1 MRLLL
6 LSAGEAMVVAQA
18 ITLLLWDVLLL
29 GASFA
34 AGLLDAAVPHSGH
47 QLGSLSS
54 VHQHEGLSS
63 VFALRSEVGLFGELL
78 VFGALLTGLVVSQLL
93 WSLHASAV
101 ESEEQGKE
109 PKRAVSVAANGSRQA
124 LAAEQDKRSGGVR
137 AEGLKRGD
145 WRALRTVG
153 LLVAVLG
160 LALVAAV
167 RPALWALAFALSSWR
182 RVALLGYWAL
192 LLAGA
197 LPFMDWVS
205 SRVPTIIVRKVRTN
219 CVLFPNS

>member
-1 MRLLL
+1 
-6 LSAGEAMVVAQA
+6 MVVAQA
-18 ITLLLWDVLLL
+18 IALLLWDVLLL

-34 AGLLDAAVPHSGH
+34 AALLDAAVSQSGQWSS

-54 VHQHEGLSS
+54 VHQRKGLSS
-63 VFALRSEVGLFGELL
+63 IFASRSEVGLFVELL

-93 WSLHASAV
+93 RSLHAPAAH
-101 ESEEQGKE
+101 SEKQDKE
-109 PKRAVSVAANGSRQA
+109 PNQAVSVAADGSREA
-124 LAAEQDKRSGGVR
+124 LDTEQDKRSGGVR
-137 AEGLKRGD
+137 TEGVRRGG

-167 RPALWALAFALSSWR
+167 QPALWALAFALSSWR
-182 RVALLGYWAL
+182 RVTLLGYWAL
-192 LLAGA
+192 LLASA

-205 SRVPTIIVRKVRTN
+205 SRVPTIIVRKVHAHW
-219 CVLFPNS
+219 FPFFDE